1 MELSFTELDNMNNM
15 DNMDNTNNQYN
26 YETYYEN
33 LIPKIDKQQMHE
45 NKIIMKKNQIQNPN
59 AHMNTNTKMNAHV
72 NAHVNT
78 NINTNA
84 NAKINA
90 NKKIL
95 KPKRRNISY
104 DDILS
109 SMNTVVIDGK
119 LEFIRKDTLQNNV
132 ENPEQNKK
140 TVSFSQL
147 PPQNNIHP
155 QINKNSYIYNKYFKD
170 YKDPNQV
177 QNEVPTRPL
186 TRRELI
192 KQIIISRANAIN
204 ERNRIAEIKST
215 KLLFNNNNNRNIVI
229 NSSRLIH
236 NPNAMNHLF
245 KFK

>member
-1 MELSFTELDNMNNM
+1 MLK
-15 DNMDNTNNQYN
+15 
-26 YETYYEN
+26 
-33 LIPKIDKQQMHE
+33 P
-45 NKIIMKKNQIQNPN
+45 
-59 AHMNTNTKMNAHV
+59 
-72 NAHVNT
+72 
-78 NINTNA
+78 
-84 NAKINA
+84 
-90 NKKIL
+90 

-132 ENPEQNKK
+132 ENPDQNKK

-236 NPNAMNHLF
+236 NPNGMNHLF